1 MKRVY
6 LEITD
11 ACNLRCPFCTYEKG
25 NSFMS
30 LDQID
35 DYTSQIKPYCN
46 YIYLHI
52 LGEPLLHPDFEKI
65 LDILDQ
71 KGFQLQLVTNGTLLN
86 RFLTLDEHPC
96 LRKLSIS
103 LHSYDHC
110 KEKDHY
116 FEMIDAL
123 ITKDHPFN
131 IELRFYNEESLS
143 EDLKDYKNKLIKQ
156 FGIEETKRSSSYL
169 LKKNVYLYE
178 EDFFRWPDI
187 SDPYISDTGTCHGG
201 IDMIAINHEGK
212 VGLCCL
218 DPKAHTMIGDLKK
231 ESLAAILDSK
241 IYKDYTEGFRQR
253 KILPELCKRCSYR
266 LRFRS

>member
-6 LEITD
+6 LEISD

-30 LDQID
+30 LAQID

-71 KGFQLQLVTNGTLLN
+71 KGFQLQLVTNGTLLH

-110 KEKDHY
+110 KEKNHY
-116 FEMIDAL
+116 FETIDAL
-123 ITKDHPFN
+123 ITMDHPFN

-156 FGIEETKRSSSYL
+156 FGIEKTKRSSSYL

-187 SDPYISDTGTCHGG
+187 NDPYISDTGTCRGG

-218 DPKAHTMIGDLKK
+218 DPKAHTMIGD
-231 ESLAAILDSK
+231 I
-241 IYKDYTEGFRQR
+241 
-253 KILPELCKRCSYR
+253 
-266 LRFRS
+266 

>member
-1 MKRVY
+1 M
-6 LEITD
+6 
-11 ACNLRCPFCTYEKG
+11 
-25 NSFMS
+25 
-30 LDQID
+30 
-35 DYTSQIKPYCN
+35 
-46 YIYLHI
+46 
-52 LGEPLLHPDFEKI
+52 
-65 LDILDQ
+65 
-71 KGFQLQLVTNGTLLN
+71 
-86 RFLTLDEHPC
+86 
-96 LRKLSIS
+96 
-103 LHSYDHC
+103 
-110 KEKDHY
+110 
-116 FEMIDAL
+116 
-123 ITKDHPFN
+123 DHPFN

-178 EDFFRWPDI
+178 EDFFKWPDI
-187 SDPYISDTGTCHGG
+187 NDPYISDTGTCHGG